1 MSGLSD
7 VADLAGPW
15 TTRDSDTHDRAYTAR
30 ITLGLF
36 RYSDKN
42 LNVNPKIRTAGRRAV
57 SDPDGPDGR
66 LRTILLIID
75 FGILSTVYLFVR
87 DFSNF
92 ITIHDSRVDS

>member
-1 MSGLSD
+1 MDDSRLGY
-7 VADLAGPW
+7 
-15 TTRDSDTHDRAYTAR
+15 TRQSIHGANHGF
-30 ITLGLF
+30 TLGLF

-57 SDPDGPDGR
+57 ADPDGPDGR